1 MSLIKIKYFI
11 FLTFF
16 IMVSCQNNTEQ
27 GVIPKDKMVDML
39 IDMHIYEEA
48 INELPYEKDTLK
60 SLFKMKELEIFES
73 YSVTE
78 EMYRKSY
85 SHYFFNPKEL
95 DNIYQVV
102 IDSLS
107 VYQQTKGND

>member
-1 MSLIKIKYFI
+1 
-11 FLTFF
+11 
-16 IMVSCQNNTEQ
+16 MVSCQNNTEQ
-27 GVIPKDKMVDML
+27 GVITKDKMVDIL
-39 IDMHIYEEA
+39 IDMYIYEEA
-48 INELPYEKDTLK
+48 ISELPYEKDTLK
-60 SLFKMKELEIFES
+60 ALFKMKELEIFES
-73 YSVTE
+73 YSVTD
-78 EMYRKSY
+78 EMYRRSY

>member
-27 GVIPKDKMVDML
+27 GVIPKDKMVDIL

-48 INELPYEKDTLK
+48 ISELPYEKDTLK

-85 SHYFFNPKEL
+85 SRTF
-95 DNIYQVV
+95 
-102 IDSLS
+102 
-107 VYQQTKGND
+107 

>member
-1 MSLIKIKYFI
+1 MSLIKIKYFM

-16 IMVSCQNNTEQ
+16 IMVSCQDNTEQ
-27 GVIPKDKMVDML
+27 GIIPKDIMIDIL
-39 IDMHIYEEA
+39 IDMHISEKA
-48 INELPYEKDTLK
+48 ISELSYEKDTLK
-60 SLFKMKELEIFES
+60 ALFKMKELEIFNKHL
-73 YSVTE
+73 VTE
-78 EMYRKSY
+78 EMYRRSY

-107 VYQQTKGND
+107 LYQQIN

>member
-27 GVIPKDKMVDML
+27 GVIPKDKMVDIL

-48 INELPYEKDTLK
+48 INELSYEKDTLK

-85 SHYFFNPKEL
+85 SYYFFNPKEL

>member
-27 GVIPKDKMVDML
+27 GIIPKDKMVDIL
-39 IDMHIYEEA
+39 IDMHISEEA
-48 INELPYEKDTLK
+48 ISELPYEKDTLK
-60 SLFKMKELEIFES
+60 ALFKMKELEIFDKHL
-73 YSVTE
+73 VTE
-78 EMYRKSY
+78 EMYRRSY

-107 VYQQTKGND
+107 LYQQIN

>member
-1 MSLIKIKYFI
+1 MA
-11 FLTFF
+11 
-16 IMVSCQNNTEQ
+16 SCQNNTEQ
-27 GVIPKDKMVDML
+27 DIIPKHKMVDIL
-39 IDMHIYEEA
+39 IDMHISEEA
-48 INELPYEKDTLK
+48 ISELPYEKDTLK
-60 SLFKMKELEIFES
+60 ALFKMKEFEIFES

-78 EMYRKSY
+78 EIYRRSY

>member
-16 IMVSCQNNTEQ
+16 IMVSCQDNTEQ
-27 GVIPKDKMVDML
+27 GIIPKDKMVDIL

-48 INELPYEKDTLK
+48 ISELPYEKDTLK
-60 SLFKMKELEIFES
+60 AIFKMKESEIFES

-78 EMYRKSY
+78 EIYRRSY

>member
-1 MSLIKIKYFI
+1 
-11 FLTFF
+11 
-16 IMVSCQNNTEQ
+16 MVSCQNNTEQ
-27 GVIPKDKMVDML
+27 AVISKDKMVDIL
-39 IDMHIYEEA
+39 IDMHISEEA
-48 INELPYEKDTLK
+48 ISELPYEKDTLK

-78 EMYRKSY
+78 EMYRRSY